1 MATTLGS
8 LVVRLGLDAAEFTTG
23 LTASEREARR
33 FAQRIDAVIKAAVN
47 VTTIA
52 LASMTTAATAA
63 FTAVDQLAKQAGEF
77 QDLAEMT
84 GASAEGL
91 ASFAVAAGVAGTGM
105 ETIAAAS
112 VKLTANMTEVND
124 ESKAAGAALTALG
137 IPIKDFKAL
146 APEAQIEEVARAL
159 ASFEDGA
166 GKTAVAVALFGKAG
180 AQLLP
185 FLKELAA
192 EGGRQVI
199 LTQEQI
205 ELADAYA
212 DAQAKAATQLRLY
225 AQAAAT
231 QAVPAINAVT
241 NAAKEFIGE
250 IIGIDNETKKLRD
263 NDAVRQFAETTVLA
277 FARVI
282 DAGDGVIRIFQGTGL
297 AIGAGLA
304 AKGEAMRGN
313 FEGARAVVREFQADL
328 DKLINRQLF
337 SAKVEQQIAS
347 NRRTDQLRAQEDRGF
362 RPQGRPLNFAGA
374 VARPQAGTDAASEA
388 QRYLDNLQ
396 KQIDRT
402 SELTAVEQ
410 ARNEILGGLKGL
422 TPEIERQ
429 ILALAA
435 QIDAYKELDKWL
447 KESGK
452 AFDDQVRQQREL
464 NEAQAQATR
473 SALDRGR
480 AAQDNNDRLRDEIA
494 IILGGERA
502 QKALAKAYAESAVAE
517 AEKDR
522 MVRASLGASE
532 AELKAIDATI
542 EALREYRELLD
553 GRDLAEQLARDAQA
567 LQDVKNMFSD
577 TFADAFADFITG
589 TKTAKEAFADF
600 AGSILRQISRI
611 AAQNIANAIFGGN
624 NSAGPDIFGMFA
636 KIGASFFGG
645 GGYTG
650 GFSGGGFGEHF
661 AMGGVSS
668 GGMALVGERGPELVD
683 LPAGARV
690 YNNSET
696 RGMLGGQIVTL
707 NFSVQGPVN
716 RATEYQIAQAAQR
729 GLARAGRR

>member
-1 MATTLGS
+1 M
-8 LVVRLGLDAAEFTTG
+8 
-23 LTASEREARR
+23 
-33 FAQRIDAVIKAAVN
+33 
-47 VTTIA
+47 
-52 LASMTTAATAA
+52 
-63 FTAVDQLAKQAGEF
+63 
-77 QDLAEMT
+77 
-84 GASAEGL
+84 
-91 ASFAVAAGVAGTGM
+91 
-105 ETIAAAS
+105 
-112 VKLTANMTEVND
+112 
-124 ESKAAGAALTALG
+124 
-137 IPIKDFKAL
+137 
-146 APEAQIEEVARAL
+146 
-159 ASFEDGA
+159 
-166 GKTAVAVALFGKAG
+166 
-180 AQLLP
+180 
-185 FLKELAA
+185 
-192 EGGRQVI
+192 
-199 LTQEQI
+199 
-205 ELADAYA
+205 
-212 DAQAKAATQLRLY
+212 
-225 AQAAAT
+225 
-231 QAVPAINAVT
+231 
-241 NAAKEFIGE
+241 
-250 IIGIDNETKKLRD
+250 
-263 NDAVRQFAETTVLA
+263 
-277 FARVI
+277 
-282 DAGDGVIRIFQGTGL
+282 
-297 AIGAGLA
+297 
-304 AKGEAMRGN
+304 
-313 FEGARAVVREFQADL
+313 
-328 DKLINRQLF
+328 
-337 SAKVEQQIAS
+337 
-347 NRRTDQLRAQEDRGF
+347 
-362 RPQGRPLNFAGA
+362 
-374 VARPQAGTDAASEA
+374 
-388 QRYLDNLQ
+388 
-396 KQIDRT
+396 
-402 SELTAVEQ
+402 
-410 ARNEILGGLKGL
+410 
-422 TPEIERQ
+422 
-429 ILALAA
+429 
-435 QIDAYKELDKWL
+435 
-447 KESGK
+447 
-452 AFDDQVRQQREL
+452 RQQREL

>member
-374 VARPQAGTDAASEA
+374 VAR
-388 QRYLDNLQ
+388 R
-396 KQIDRT
+396 
-402 SELTAVEQ
+402 
-410 ARNEILGGLKGL
+410 
-422 TPEIERQ
+422 
-429 ILALAA
+429 
-435 QIDAYKELDKWL
+435 
-447 KESGK
+447 
-452 AFDDQVRQQREL
+452 
-464 NEAQAQATR
+464 
-473 SALDRGR
+473 
-480 AAQDNNDRLRDEIA
+480 
-494 IILGGERA
+494 
-502 QKALAKAYAESAVAE
+502 
-517 AEKDR
+517 
-522 MVRASLGASE
+522 
-532 AELKAIDATI
+532 
-542 EALREYRELLD
+542 
-553 GRDLAEQLARDAQA
+553 
-567 LQDVKNMFSD
+567 
-577 TFADAFADFITG
+577 
-589 TKTAKEAFADF
+589 
-600 AGSILRQISRI
+600 
-611 AAQNIANAIFGGN
+611 GGN
-624 NSAGPDIFGMFA
+624 
-636 KIGASFFGG
+636 
-645 GGYTG
+645 
-650 GFSGGGFGEHF
+650 
-661 AMGGVSS
+661 
-668 GGMALVGERGPELVD
+668 
-683 LPAGARV
+683 
-690 YNNSET
+690 
-696 RGMLGGQIVTL
+696 
-707 NFSVQGPVN
+707 
-716 RATEYQIAQAAQR
+716 
-729 GLARAGRR
+729 